1 MKILLADDHP
11 LVRDALAHTAR
22 LLAPDIE
29 TCEAADL
36 EALRRLAHAGDID
49 LAVVDLKMPGMRGTS
64 SLHELR
70 RDFPT
75 LALVVASGQDDPTTI
90 EEVLATGVSGF
101 IPKNEPCEL
110 ILQALRLVLAGGIYV
125 PRQAMASQIAVGAH
139 EPAAGNGSV
148 PHPHPR
154 ARPRLTPRQLIVLG
168 RLLRGRSNKLIA
180 RDLAL
185 AEGTVKTHV
194 AAILRELGASSRTEA
209 VMRALDL
216 GLHREPTLGG
226 E

>member
-22 LLAPDIE
+22 LLGPDTE

-36 EALRRLAHAGDID
+36 DALRRLARARDID
-49 LAVVDLKMPGMRGTS
+49 LAVVDLKMPGMCGTQ

-90 EEVLATGVSGF
+90 AEVLACGVSGF
-101 IPKNEPCEL
+101 IPKNEPCDRV
-110 ILQALRLVLAGGIYV
+110 LQALRLVLAGGIYV
-125 PRQAMASQIAVGAH
+125 PRQALAGRICSPRQTLDDGDSAV
-139 EPAAGNGSV
+139 PRSLRRAA
-148 PHPHPR
+148 
-154 ARPRLTPRQLIVLG
+154 PRLTPRQLIVLG

-180 RDLAL
+180 RDLSL
-185 AEGTVKTHV
+185 TEGTVKTHV

-209 VMRALDL
+209 VVRALDL
-216 GLHREPTLGG
+216 GLHDEAAIGRE
-226 E
+226 

>member
-1 MKILLADDHP
+1 
-11 LVRDALAHTAR
+11 
-22 LLAPDIE
+22 
-29 TCEAADL
+29 
-36 EALRRLAHAGDID
+36 
-49 LAVVDLKMPGMRGTS
+49 MPGMRGAQ
-64 SLHELR
+64 SLRELR

-90 EEVLATGVSGF
+90 AEVLACGVSGF

-125 PRQAMASQIAVGAH
+125 PRQALADRLGVPRHDLAGGDAGVSRAH
-139 EPAAGNGSV
+139 QRTA
-148 PHPHPR
+148 
-154 ARPRLTPRQLIVLG
+154 PRLTPRQLIVLG

-185 AEGTVKTHV
+185 TEGTVKTHV

-209 VMRALDL
+209 VMRGARPRPARRAGDRLRL
-216 GLHREPTLGG
+216 SAQSWKASQSTRPSARSRSSPGG
-226 E
+226 CAR

>member
-11 LVRDALAHTAR
+11 LVREALVHTVR
-22 LLAPDIE
+22 LLGPDTE

-36 EALRRLAHAGDID
+36 ESLRRLAHARDID
-49 LAVVDLKMPGMRGTS
+49 LAVVDLKMPGMRGTR

-90 EEVLATGVSGF
+90 AEVLACGASGF
-101 IPKNEPCEL
+101 IPKNEPSDL
-110 ILQALRLVLAGGIYV
+110 VLQALRLVLAGGIYV
-125 PRQAMASQIAVGAH
+125 PRQALAGRTDAPRQDPRAAVQRA
-139 EPAAGNGSV
+139 
-148 PHPHPR
+148 HPR
-154 ARPRLTPRQLIVLG
+154 AAPRLTPRQLIVLG

-185 AEGTVKTHV
+185 TEGTVKTHV

-209 VMRALDL
+209 VLRALDL
-216 GLHREPTLGG
+216 GLRGEPTIGR